1 MVDDFDAKSRRP
13 WNLKSSGAPYWDT
26 QAVRVASRFGNTP
39 YDLLRALQNINVKR
53 DPANVYRWVWEPAE
67 SQGMGIIPKHAL
79 IEILRAAR
87 YEGIQFSSSD
97 LDPRPR
103 LVKPA
108 GSLTDDGNLIVP
120 NWEDLL

>member
-1 MVDDFDAKSRRP
+1 M
-13 WNLKSSGAPYWDT
+13 DT
-26 QAVRVASRFGNTP
+26 QALRVVSRFGTP

-53 DPANVYRWVWEPAE
+53 DPANIYRWVWEPAE

-87 YEGIQFSSSD
+87 IEGIQFSYAD

-103 LVKPA
+103 LVEPE
-108 GSLTDDGNLIVP
+108 GSLTDDGKLYKY
-120 NWEDLL
+120 NWEKDL